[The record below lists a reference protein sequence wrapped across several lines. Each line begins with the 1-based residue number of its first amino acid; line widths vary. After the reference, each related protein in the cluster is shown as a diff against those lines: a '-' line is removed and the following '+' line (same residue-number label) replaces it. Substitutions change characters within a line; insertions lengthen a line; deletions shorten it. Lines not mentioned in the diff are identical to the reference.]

1 MKKLLVIAFI
11 LSLAVMGFASPEAR
25 GAWIQ
30 LVGTPLN
37 INDYVNTPYA
47 VHDTD
52 FSLSVVC
59 SAYPEVT
66 VTSENVATPLFCS
79 VFMME
84 VMGTECWA
92 FVDQQTPA
100 WAVNWPAG
108 STLTFTLTY
117 LPTNL
122 SATYVLTVEEGGAD
136 MWMADFMGID
146 PWNIHDILQSGG
158 PTPVTYTLNIAINDD
173 VLTTPGTYTING
185 QPYQAQLVD
194 DNDEVND
201 LIGTYTISAAPE
213 GYYWLVNPIEVSAA
227 NFDPDTNIAN
237 ITFVLVANP
246 DSWTYKLMLTAS
258 DGGAYNFTGP
268 VSGVTGTEYSTGPQT
283 TSNNPYLGAYTVTSE
298 PPMGYTWVNTQV
310 ELGPDDFI
318 SAKADYV
325 FMATKQFVLQLM
337 PITYTLNIVF
347 PDGYTITGPGGPFTT
362 SPAVVTDNDDTVNDL
377 IGNVYTASDAPAGFH
392 WVVNPI
398 EVTAEMFENN
408 AATITFAL
416 EQDEEPPV
424 PPVPV
429 ELSSF
434 TATLTGQFYVQ
445 LAWTTQTETQMV
457 GYRVYRSTTAD
468 QSTIELIDNPLVP
481 ATNTSTAQNYTV
493 VDKDVLI
500 GQTYYYW
507 LEAVDYNN
515 SNFHGPVSVTV
526 TGNVPPVLPEVT
538 EMKNAYPNPFKA
550 NSSTNIEV
558 SLKAGD
564 TGTLSIYNVQGQLV
578 KIVSLTEGTH
588 MVNWNG
594 RDTRGNACG
603 SGIYFYKLSTQSMN
617 QTKKMVIVK

>member
-1 MKKLLVIAFI
+1 MKKFLIIATLLAIA
-11 LSLAVMGFASPEAR
+11 VFASAYTSR
-25 GAWIQ
+25 NFWIELQ
-30 LVGTPLN
+30 LDQLDIMN
-37 INDYVNTPYA
+37 YVDTAFPG
-47 VHDTD
+47 HDAD
-52 FSLSVVC
+52 FVLSVTDGIDVI
-59 SAYPEVT
+59 STETHDPVVIKVT
-66 VTSENVATPLFCS
+66 VNAGPNGPV
-79 VFMME
+79 
-84 VMGTECWA
+84 
-92 FVDQQTPA
+92 A
-100 WAVNWPAG
+100 WA
-108 STLTFTLTY
+108 TFTAAGFSTPGYSWNKTFTITITY
-117 LPTNL
+117 PGNTDPETN
-122 SATYVLTVEEGGAD
+122 SATMSYTTAASGNAAIWLYGDNAWQLPDSIILGA
-136 MWMADFMGID
+136 AA
-146 PWNIHDILQSGG
+146 
-158 PTPVTYTLNIAINDD
+158 PTTTYTLNIAINDD

-201 LIGTYTISAAPE
+201 LIGTYTISDAPE
-213 GYYWLVNPIEVSAA
+213 GFYWLVNPIVVSATD
-227 NFDPDTNIAN
+227 FDPETNIAN
-237 ITFVLVANP
+237 ITFVLAANP
-246 DSWTYKLMLTAS
+246 VIDTWTYKLMLTAS

-268 VSGVTGTEYSTGPQT
+268 VSGVTGTECISDPLTEPI
-283 TSNNPYLGAYTVTSE
+283 NPFIGTFTVTS
-298 PPMGYTWVNTQV
+298 PPPEGFLWVNTEV
-310 ELGPDDFI
+310 TLVGGDFLG
-318 SAKADYV
+318 AKADHV
-325 FMATKQFVLQLM
+325 FAATKQFELQLT

-392 WVVNPI
+392 WITNPI
-398 EVTAEMFENN
+398 TVVAEMFTGN

-416 EQDEEPPV
+416 EQDEE

-445 LAWTTQTETQMV
+445 LSWTTQTETQMV

-481 ATNTSTAQNYTV
+481 ATNTSTTQNYTV

-526 TGNVPPVLPEVT
+526 TGNVPPVLPEAT

-558 SLKAGD
+558 SLKEGD
-564 TGTLSIYNVQGQLV
+564 SGTLSIYNVQGQLV

-594 RDTRGNACG
+594 RDTRGNVCG

>member
-1 MKKLLVIAFI
+1 MSYTTAASGNAAIWLYGDNAWQLPDSII
-11 LSLAVMGFASPEAR
+11 L
-25 GAWIQ
+25 GA
-30 LVGTPLN
+30 
-37 INDYVNTPYA
+37 A
-47 VHDTD
+47 
-52 FSLSVVC
+52 
-59 SAYPEVT
+59 A
-66 VTSENVATPLFCS
+66 
-79 VFMME
+79 
-84 VMGTECWA
+84 
-92 FVDQQTPA
+92 
-100 WAVNWPAG
+100 
-108 STLTFTLTY
+108 
-117 LPTNL
+117 PT
-122 SATYVLTVEEGGAD
+122 T
-136 MWMADFMGID
+136 
-146 PWNIHDILQSGG
+146 
-158 PTPVTYTLNIAINDD
+158 TYTLNIAINDD

-201 LIGTYTISAAPE
+201 LIGTYTISDAPE
-213 GYYWLVNPIEVSAA
+213 GYYWSVNPIVVSEAD
-227 NFDPDTNIAN
+227 FDPDTNIAN

-246 DSWTYKLMLTAS
+246 DSWTYKMKLTAS
-258 DGGAYNFTGP
+258 DGGTYNFTGP

-310 ELGPDDFI
+310 VLAEIDFI
-318 SAKADYV
+318 AAKADYV
-325 FMATKQFVLQLM
+325 FMATKQFELQLT

-398 EVTAEMFENN
+398 TVVAEMFENN
-408 AATITFAL
+408 AATITFEL
-416 EQDEEPPV
+416 QQDPE

-445 LAWTTQTETQMV
+445 LSWTTQTETQMV

-481 ATNTSTAQNYTV
+481 ATNTSTTQNYTV

>member
-1 MKKLLVIAFI
+1 MKKFLFIATLLAIA
-11 LSLAVMGFASPEAR
+11 VFASAYTAR
-25 GAWIQ
+25 NFYIELQ
-30 LVGTPLN
+30 LDQLDIMN
-37 INDYVNTPYA
+37 YV
-47 VHDTD
+47 DTD
-52 FSLSVVC
+52 FPGHDADFVLSVTDGIDVV
-59 SAYPEVT
+59 S
-66 VTSENVATPLFCS
+66 
-79 VFMME
+79 
-84 VMGTECWA
+84 TETHVPTWIRVGVQPGPSGPAAWA
-92 FVDQQTPA
+92 FFAASQFTTP
-100 WAVNWPAG
+100 G
-108 STLTFTLTY
+108 YCYSTTFTITITY
-117 LPTNL
+117 PGNTDPETN
-122 SATYVLTVEEGGAD
+122 SATMSYTTAASGNAAIWLYGDNAWQLPDSIILGA
-136 MWMADFMGID
+136 AA
-146 PWNIHDILQSGG
+146 
-158 PTPVTYTLNIAINDD
+158 PTTTYTLNIAINDD

-201 LIGTYTISAAPE
+201 LIGTYTISDAPE
-213 GYYWLVNPIEVSAA
+213 GYYWSVNPIVVSEAD
-227 NFDPDTNIAN
+227 FDPDTNIAN

-246 DSWTYKLMLTAS
+246 DSWTYKVMMTAS
-258 DGGAYNFTGP
+258 DGGAYAFTGP
-268 VSGVTGTEYSTGPQT
+268 GPFDGVTGTEYSSGPLTEQV
-283 TSNNPYLGAYTVTSE
+283 NPYLGTYTVTAE
-298 PPMGYTWVNTQV
+298 PPEGFLWVNTEV
-310 ELGPDDFI
+310 TLVGDDFI
-318 SAKADYV
+318 GAKADH
-325 FMATKQFVLQLM
+325 VLQGGGVFQLQAA
-337 PITYTLNIVF
+337 PVTYTLNIVF
-347 PDGYTITGPGGPFTT
+347 PDGYTITGPGGPFTI
-362 SPAVVTDNDDTVNDL
+362 SPAVVTDNNDTVNDL

-392 WVVNPI
+392 WITNPI
-398 EVTAEMFENN
+398 TVVAEMFTGN
-408 AATITFAL
+408 AAYITFAL
-416 EQDEEPPV
+416 EQDEE

-445 LAWTTQTETQMV
+445 LSWTTQTETQMV

-481 ATNTSTAQNYTV
+481 ATNTSTTQNYTV

>member
-1 MKKLLVIAFI
+1 MYLK
-11 LSLAVMGFASPEAR
+11 
-25 GAWIQ
+25 IQ
-30 LVGTPLN
+30 LANFAGVWAIGQTVY
-37 INDYVNTPYA
+37 IDVTR
-47 VHDTD
+47 TD
-52 FSLSVVC
+52 
-59 SAYPEVT
+59 
-66 VTSENVATPLFCS
+66 
-79 VFMME
+79 
-84 VMGTECWA
+84 
-92 FVDQQTPA
+92 
-100 WAVNWPAG
+100 PAG
-108 STLTFTLTY
+108 TGSCEVIIPEGFSTIWWGRPPSASGTVYPGEPITIN
-117 LPTNL
+117 PT
-122 SATYVLTVEEGGAD
+122 
-136 MWMADFMGID
+136 
-146 PWNIHDILQSGG
+146 G
-158 PTPVTYTLNIAINDD
+158 PPPVTYTLNIAINDD

-201 LIGTYTISAAPE
+201 LIGTYTISDAPE
-213 GYYWLVNPIEVSAA
+213 GYYWSVNPIVVSEAD
-227 NFDPDTNIAN
+227 FDPDTNIAN

-246 DSWTYKLMLTAS
+246 DSWTYKMKLTAS
-258 DGGAYNFTGP
+258 DGGTYNFTGP

-408 AATITFAL
+408 AATITFEL
-416 EQDEEPPV
+416 QQDPE

-445 LAWTTQTETQMV
+445 LSWTTQTETQMV

-481 ATNTSTAQNYTV
+481 ATNTSTTQNYTV

>member
-1 MKKLLVIAFI
+1 MKKFLIIATLLAIA
-11 LSLAVMGFASPEAR
+11 VFASAYTSR
-25 GAWIQ
+25 NFWIELQ
-30 LVGTPLN
+30 LDQLDIMN
-37 INDYVNTPYA
+37 YVDTAFPG
-47 VHDTD
+47 HDAD
-52 FSLSVVC
+52 FVLSVTDGIDVI
-59 SAYPEVT
+59 STETHDPVVIKVT
-66 VTSENVATPLFCS
+66 VNAGPNGPV
-79 VFMME
+79 
-84 VMGTECWA
+84 
-92 FVDQQTPA
+92 A
-100 WAVNWPAG
+100 WA
-108 STLTFTLTY
+108 TFTAAGFSTPGYSWNKTFTITITY
-117 LPTNL
+117 PGNTDPETN
-122 SATYVLTVEEGGAD
+122 SATMSYTTAASGNAAIWLYGDNAWQLPDSIILGA
-136 MWMADFMGID
+136 AA
-146 PWNIHDILQSGG
+146 
-158 PTPVTYTLNIAINDD
+158 PTTTYTLNIAINDD

-201 LIGTYTISAAPE
+201 LIGTYTISDAPE
-213 GYYWLVNPIEVSAA
+213 GFYWLVNPIVVSATD
-227 NFDPDTNIAN
+227 FDPETNIAN
-237 ITFVLVANP
+237 ITFVLAANP
-246 DSWTYKLMLTAS
+246 VIDTWTYKLMLTAS

-268 VSGVTGTEYSTGPQT
+268 VSGVTGTECISDPLTEPI
-283 TSNNPYLGAYTVTSE
+283 NPFIGTFTVTS
-298 PPMGYTWVNTQV
+298 PPPEGFLWVNTEV
-310 ELGPDDFI
+310 TLVGGDFLG
-318 SAKADYV
+318 AKADHV
-325 FMATKQFVLQLM
+325 FAATKQFELQLT

-392 WVVNPI
+392 WITNPI
-398 EVTAEMFENN
+398 TVVAEMFTGN

-416 EQDEEPPV
+416 EQDEE

-445 LAWTTQTETQMV
+445 LSWTTQTETQMV

-481 ATNTSTAQNYTV
+481 ATNTSTTQNYTV

-558 SLKAGD
+558 SLKEGD
-564 TGTLSIYNVQGQLV
+564 SGTLSIYNVQGQLV

-594 RDTRGNACG
+594 RDTRGNVCG

>member
-1 MKKLLVIAFI
+1 MKKFLIIATLLAIA
-11 LSLAVMGFASPEAR
+11 VFASAYTSR
-25 GAWIQ
+25 NFWIELQ
-30 LVGTPLN
+30 LDQLDIMN
-37 INDYVNTPYA
+37 YVDTAFPG
-47 VHDTD
+47 HDAD
-52 FSLSVVC
+52 FVLSVTDGIDVI
-59 SAYPEVT
+59 STETHDPVVIKVT
-66 VTSENVATPLFCS
+66 VNAGPNGPV
-79 VFMME
+79 
-84 VMGTECWA
+84 
-92 FVDQQTPA
+92 A
-100 WAVNWPAG
+100 WA
-108 STLTFTLTY
+108 TFTAAGFSTPGYSWNKTFTITITY
-117 LPTNL
+117 PGNTDPETN
-122 SATYVLTVEEGGAD
+122 SATMSYTTAASGNAAIWLYGDNAWQLPDSIILGA
-136 MWMADFMGID
+136 AA
-146 PWNIHDILQSGG
+146 
-158 PTPVTYTLNIAINDD
+158 PTTTYTLNIAINDD

-194 DNDEVND
+194 DNDDVND
-201 LIGTYTISAAPE
+201 LIGTYTISDAPE
-213 GYYWLVNPIEVSAA
+213 GYYWSVNPIVVSEAD
-227 NFDPDTNIAN
+227 FDPDTNIAN

-246 DSWTYKLMLTAS
+246 DSWTYKMKLTAS
-258 DGGAYNFTGP
+258 DGGTYNFTGP

-310 ELGPDDFI
+310 VLAEIDFI
-318 SAKADYV
+318 AAKADYV
-325 FMATKQFVLQLM
+325 FMATKQFELQLT

-408 AATITFAL
+408 AATITFEL
-416 EQDEEPPV
+416 QQDPE

-445 LAWTTQTETQMV
+445 LAWTSQTETQMV

-481 ATNTSTAQNYTV
+481 ATNTSTTQNYTV